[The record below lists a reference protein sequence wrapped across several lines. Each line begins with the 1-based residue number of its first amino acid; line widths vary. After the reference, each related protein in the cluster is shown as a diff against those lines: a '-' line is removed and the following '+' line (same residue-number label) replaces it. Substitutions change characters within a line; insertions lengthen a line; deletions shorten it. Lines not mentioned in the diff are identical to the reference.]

1 MKKFKRASRSDH
13 KHEYEKILVRH
24 MLTIGEKHF
33 FYFYLY
39 DRCTICG
46 KITGGIDASHENIKN
61 ATGYIMSSH
70 IPDKKVLEIYKDLK
84 LFDGRD
90 RKHKENWKEIKR

>member
-1 MKKFKRASRSDH
+1 M
-13 KHEYEKILVRH
+13 I
-24 MLTIGEKHF
+24 TIGEKHF

-46 KITGGIDASHENIKN
+46 KITGGVDASHEITKN
-61 ATGYIMSSH
+61 PTGYRMFSH
-70 IPDKKVLEIYKDLK
+70 IPDKIVLETYKDLK

-90 RKHKENWKEIKR
+90 KKHKENWKEIKR